1 MFRKIERIIMFDA
14 QLEMSFGTM
23 PATVGKTQPR
33 ANRAQWWFA
42 RMRQVVDRAMDWQ
55 PIPPARPEQIW
66 LPEPRR
72 GAAGTRNL
80 LLPAEKE

>member
-1 MFRKIERIIMFDA
+1 MFDA

-23 PATVGKTQPR
+23 PATVGKTQRR
-33 ANRAQWWFA
+33 ASRAQWWFA

-55 PIPPARPEQIW
+55 PLPPARPEQIW

-72 GAAGTRNL
+72 AEAETRGL
-80 LLPAEKE
+80 SLGAEKK

>member
-1 MFRKIERIIMFDA
+1 MFDA

-23 PATVGKTQPR
+23 PAPVGRTNRR
-33 ANRAQWWFA
+33 ASRAQWWFA

-72 GAAGTRNL
+72 RAAGTSSL
-80 LLPAEKE
+80 TLPAEKE